1 MDLGGPRSAQIRIF
15 IVFCCFFLQIL
26 GCVGP
31 AVGPAGSARVGP
43 AASAWP
49 RRPAS
54 ARLRRASC
62 VGPAPRRPGA
72 ASARWPASAHVSL
85 RRPVSARV
93 GPAVSARGLAVS
105 ARVGPRWP
113 VSACVGPRRPA
124 SARLCQ
130 PGRLGA
136 VPARPCRPGRVGQV
150 VSAFIIYRPA
160 RIGPLASSRR
170 PSFRLPAS
178 ATRLP
183 PVCLL
188 PAACCPPTARPPRSR
203 TLKSR
208 TPEISN
214 SETIPYSDR
223 LKTWSDSL
231 W

>member
-15 IVFCCFFLQIL
+15 IVFLLFFLQIL

-54 ARLRRASC
+54 AR
-62 VGPAPRRPGA
+62 VG
-72 ASARWPASAHVSL
+72 L
-85 RRPVSARV
+85 CRPVSARV
-93 GPAVSARGLAVS
+93 GPRLPGYVSPA
-105 ARVGPRWP
+105 
-113 VSACVGPRRPA
+113 A
-124 SARLCQ
+124 SA
-130 PGRLGA
+130 
-136 VPARPCRPGRVGQV
+136 PCRPGRVGPAA
-150 VSAFIIYRPA
+150 SARLCLPLSAGSHRPA
-160 RIGPLASSRR
+160 CVLSSAQLPLARFRHATSACLSAARRMLPAHR
-170 PSFRLPAS
+170 PSPH
-178 ATRLP
+178 
-183 PVCLL
+183 
-188 PAACCPPTARPPRSR
+188 SR